1 MPNIDSPTKAELEKT
16 RIRIR
21 AAAELLYEGHYLRD
35 AVEAEKSLQQIHD
48 LVAHAEQG
56 RPEQEAARVILDEAY
71 SIMVRSRG
79 FCDSDRCTVCADLET
94 VVPVY
99 DPSGG
104 EPYRLVDARC
114 SRHLR
119 AS

>member
-1 MPNIDSPTKAELEKT
+1 MPTIESPTKAELERT
-16 RIRIR
+16 RNRIR
-21 AAAELLYEGHYLRD
+21 AAAELLYEGHYVRD
-35 AVEAEKSLQQIHD
+35 AVEAEKSLQQLHD
-48 LVAHAEQG
+48 LISHAERG
-56 RPEQEAARVILDEAY
+56 RPEHDAARVIFDEAY

-79 FCDSDRCTVCADLET
+79 FCEADRCTVCADIDS
-94 VVPVY
+94 VVAVY

-104 EPYRLVDARC
+104 EPFRLVDARC